1 MPTDAT
7 LLAASLL
14 IVGLIALP
22 ALSAWRRRRFSREA
36 SGVAA
41 ELVAFAQALRRTN
54 DCVPLDEALLARAQR
69 LGMPELRSFE
79 LAHRL
84 SPANPA
90 LLADAAQRLALRLKR
105 RVAFERKM
113 LARTASGRRRG
124 AIAAALPPLILVTL
138 AAAGRGLPVGA
149 LLFVAALEVLGCWL
163 LLRVTRVAP

>member
-22 ALSAWRRRRFSREA
+22 AVSAWRRRRFSREA
-36 SGVAA
+36 SAVAA
-41 ELVAFAQALRRTN
+41 ELVAFAQALRRS
-54 DCVPLDEALLARAQR
+54 DGAAVLDETLRVRARRLA
-69 LGMPELRSFE
+69 MPELRSFE
-79 LAHRL
+79 LAQRL
-84 SPANPA
+84 APAMPG

-138 AAAGRGLPVGA
+138 AAAGRGLPMSA
-149 LLFVAALEVLGCWL
+149 LLFVAGLEVLGCWL